1 MSDNNEQKMMLP
13 ASPPAAQPAVGEL
26 FSKKGYSVQV
36 DDRPWWSSASLLMFA
51 GLVAFVGW
59 AAYFEI
65 DQSVRASGQ
74 VIASARNQIVQVAD
88 GGVLAKLLVKE
99 GQIVEAGET
108 LAVLE
113 KVRAQAGFEESK
125 ARVAALRVALIRAQ
139 AESKQQEPVYSEEF
153 ADYSDFVNAQLDL
166 YRQRKRGFDETAGL
180 LSYNLDIA
188 EQQLAINERLFIN
201 QDVSQLDVMNAQA
214 RVAESRGKLVE
225 ATNEYLGNA
234 MEESAKY
241 ETDLAIANEQFKEQQ
256 NILSHTNILAPVA
269 GIVKYLKVSTQG
281 GVIRPGDE
289 LVQISPTESE
299 LIIEVKINPVD
310 IGQLFNGLPVNIKLD
325 AFDSSIFGNLEGE
338 LIYLSS
344 DTLTEQG
351 PGGRD
356 NTYYR
361 AHVKVN
367 KDAFEVNPKFAGVD
381 LRPGMTANVDI
392 RTAKRTVLHYLG
404 KPILRAF
411 SGALTER

>member
-1 MSDNNEQKMMLP
+1 MMLP

-166 YRQRKRGFDETAGL
+166 YR
-180 LSYNLDIA
+180 
-188 EQQLAINERLFIN
+188 
-201 QDVSQLDVMNAQA
+201 
-214 RVAESRGKLVE
+214 
-225 ATNEYLGNA
+225 
-234 MEESAKY
+234 
-241 ETDLAIANEQFKEQQ
+241 
-256 NILSHTNILAPVA
+256 
-269 GIVKYLKVSTQG
+269 
-281 GVIRPGDE
+281 
-289 LVQISPTESE
+289 
-299 LIIEVKINPVD
+299 
-310 IGQLFNGLPVNIKLD
+310 
-325 AFDSSIFGNLEGE
+325 
-338 LIYLSS
+338 
-344 DTLTEQG
+344 
-351 PGGRD
+351 
-356 NTYYR
+356 
-361 AHVKVN
+361 
-367 KDAFEVNPKFAGVD
+367 
-381 LRPGMTANVDI
+381 
-392 RTAKRTVLHYLG
+392 
-404 KPILRAF
+404 
-411 SGALTER
+411 